1 MALFNPNIAQART
14 VNNTQ
19 TFSDTYSRMFPCI
32 SALSADEKALVHL
45 GTAMIQSK
53 AQSLD
58 KTLDNKTIP
67 AGYTYLGQFI
77 NHDLEFDIT
86 SVGSKL
92 VEPEQ
97 QKNFRTP
104 LLDLDSVY
112 GQGPKIQPYLYQ
124 PEDPDLLMIG
134 LTRVC

>member
-58 KTLDNKTIP
+58 KTLDNKTW
-67 AGYTYLGQFI
+67 TLDKKQ
-77 NHDLEFDIT
+77 
-86 SVGSKL
+86 
-92 VEPEQ
+92 
-97 QKNFRTP
+97 
-104 LLDLDSVY
+104 LLA
-112 GQGPKIQPYLYQ
+112 
-124 PEDPDLLMIG
+124 
-134 LTRVC
+134 